1 MAVIPNAASTGRSGP
16 VTWETIPLAPVKQ
29 PEAEAQL
36 TEPSPAEESKPAKE
50 DILSQPEPEPVP
62 EPVLSAVPPQ
72 LQPQATK
79 VDAMQAPAPIKPTT
93 PAAHT
98 RPGSAAHRHKFKTD
112 QAVIMPSGSFGAP
125 LEKVGMQFGSLSLDG
140 EDVEPT

>member
-1 MAVIPNAASTGRSGP
+1 MQAP
-16 VTWETIPLAPVKQ
+16 TWDEDAPIKQ
-29 PEAEAQL
+29 PEVEVSP
-36 TEPSPAEESKPAKE
+36 TEPAPAEESQPTKE
-50 DILSQPEPEPVP
+50 EVLAQFEPEPAQ

-72 LQPQATK
+72 LQPQAAK
-79 VDAMQAPAPIKPTT
+79 VEAVQAPAPIKPTT

-112 QAVIMPSGSFGAP
+112 QAVIMPSGNFGAP

-140 EDVEPT
+140 EEVEST